1 MAIKRNCPHTIAA
14 LFSAAVT
21 SEWLLLSCYCR
32 PQNSVQVLFPISA
45 WRVARAAAP
54 PSPWP
59 LEESA
64 MKVA

>member
-14 LFSAAVT
+14 LFSAAAT
-21 SEWLLLSCYCR
+21 YCR
-32 PQNSVQVLFPISA
+32 PQNSVHVLFPISA
-45 WRVARAAAP
+45 CRVARAAAP
-54 PSPWP
+54 PSPWS

>member
-1 MAIKRNCPHTIAA
+1 MSTHNCCFI
-14 LFSAAVT
+14 FCRG
-21 SEWLLLSCYCR
+21 LLSCYCR

-45 WRVARAAAP
+45 WRLARAAAP